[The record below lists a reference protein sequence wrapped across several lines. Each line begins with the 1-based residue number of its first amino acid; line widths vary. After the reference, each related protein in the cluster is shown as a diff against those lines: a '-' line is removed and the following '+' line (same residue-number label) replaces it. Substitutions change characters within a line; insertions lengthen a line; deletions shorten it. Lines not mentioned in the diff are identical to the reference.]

1 MAKIKIREEEL
12 TLGEEEIFI
21 GSYAPEIVL
30 TASDLSAAKVGGND
44 GIEILVSVPSLDC
57 DIFDIYAL
65 RLDKFNE
72 KMADKIAIKLNV
84 ISFDLPFAINKS
96 SFVKNLKKLNFLSD
110 FRDKSFGEKY
120 GVLITD
126 GSLAGLLTCAIF
138 VVRDGVVIHKQ
149 ILRDLKDEPNYD
161 AVFDAIKRTGGCS
174 CGCM

>member
-1 MAKIKIREEEL
+1 MAKIKFREEEL
-12 TLGEEEIFI
+12 TLGGEEVFI

-30 TASDLSAAKVGGND
+30 TASDLSATKAGGND

-57 DIFDIYAL
+57 DIYAL

-84 ISFDLPFAINKS
+84 ISSDLPFAINKS
-96 SFVKNLKKLNFLSD
+96 SFAKNLKKLNFLSD

-120 GVLITD
+120 GVLITG

-149 ILRDLKDEPNYD
+149 ILGNLNDEPNYD
-161 AVFDAIKRTGGCS
+161 AVFDTIKRTGGCS